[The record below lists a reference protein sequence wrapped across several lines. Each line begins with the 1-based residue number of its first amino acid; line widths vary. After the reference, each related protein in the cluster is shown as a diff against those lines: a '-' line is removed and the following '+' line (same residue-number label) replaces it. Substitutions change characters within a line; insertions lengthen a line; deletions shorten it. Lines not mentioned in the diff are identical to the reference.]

1 VLLRL
6 IGVRKEIPPMKSV
19 ENDMRIK

>member
-6 IGVRKEIPPMKSV
+6 IGVRKEILAMKSV